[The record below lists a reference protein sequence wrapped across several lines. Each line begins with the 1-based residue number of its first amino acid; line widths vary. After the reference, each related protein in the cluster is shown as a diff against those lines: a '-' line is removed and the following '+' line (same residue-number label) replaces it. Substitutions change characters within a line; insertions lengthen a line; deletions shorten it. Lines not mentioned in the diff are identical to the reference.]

1 MTTGIQVNLTTGW
14 GLTNFSM
21 TKPMHFL
28 GHKTVQSGMFWLSSL
43 SHRYRA
49 FVAAIDLAELDNP
62 KLREVSEHNSRFDH
76 IWICR
81 QMNGAGD
88 EIRTH
93 DIYLGKVTLYP

>member
-1 MTTGIQVNLTTGW
+1 
-14 GLTNFSM
+14 
-21 TKPMHFL
+21 MHFL
-28 GHKTVQSGMFWLSSL
+28 GHKTVQSGVFRLSSL
-43 SHRYRA
+43 SLRNRA
-49 FVAAIDLAELDNP
+49 VVATIDLAEFDNP
-62 KLREVSEHNSRFDH
+62 KLREVFEHNSRFDH

>member
-1 MTTGIQVNLTTGW
+1 MA
-14 GLTNFSM
+14 
-21 TKPMHFL
+21 KPMHFL
-28 GHKTVQSGMFWLSSL
+28 GHKTVQSGVFWLSSFP
-43 SHRYRA
+43 HRNRA

-81 QMNGAGD
+81 QLNGAGD